1 MATKKP
7 KPQRRGLDA
16 ILGNIDVSTIN
27 SAEDTSSEKTST
39 VTAAIGMVPVADIQ
53 ANPFQPRKEFDGQ
66 ALEELSQSI
75 REQGVIT
82 PVTVRR
88 MPDGKYQLIAGER
101 RFRASQMAG
110 LTEIPAYIRV
120 ATDGQ
125 MMEMALVENIQ
136 RENLNAMEIAFSYN
150 ALIEECQLTH
160 EQLSQRVGK
169 DRSTITNYLR
179 LLGLPAETQ
188 LALSTGQITMA
199 HARALAAVEDTERH
213 LAILHDIVNR
223 HLSVHQTE
231 QMVKADKQEHQKKMS
246 ARTPGRTACD
256 TQRRPVAAAPAAPVG
271 GRDQALAPR
280 KGHPHHPLQQR
291 RRLRPHHQT
300 AGSVTRCPG

>member
-1 MATKKP
+1 MASKKP
-7 KPQRRGLDA
+7 PIPGRGLDA
-16 ILGNIDVSTIN
+16 ILGNIDVDMLGGNGSDI
-27 SAEDTSSEKTST
+27 
-39 VTAAIGMVPVADIQ
+39 TAAISMVSINDIE
-53 ANPFQPRKEFDGQ
+53 ANPFQPRKEFDDT
-66 ALEELSQSI
+66 ALQELSQSI

-82 PVTVRR
+82 PITVRR

-101 RFRASQMAG
+101 RLRASQLAG
-110 LTEIPAYIRV
+110 LTELPAYIRV

-179 LLGLPAETQ
+179 LLNLPAETQ
-188 LALSTGQITMA
+188 LALSSGQISMA
-199 HARALAAVEDTERH
+199 HARALINVEDPEQH
-213 LAILHDIVNR
+213 LTILHEIVNR

-231 QMVKADKQEHQKKMS
+231 QLVKSSKTPSRPRVSVKEELPAVHS
-246 ARTPGRTACD
+246 AALSQMREKLHSDVEIKRS
-256 TQRRPVAAAPAAPVG
+256 RRG
-271 GRDQALAPR
+271 
-280 KGHPHHPLQQR
+280 K
-291 RRLRPHHQT
+291 
-300 AGSVTRCPG
+300 GSVTIHFNNDEDFERIVKLLNV

>member
-1 MATKKP
+1 MSAKKP
-7 KPQRRGLDA
+7 LTPRRGLDA
-16 ILGNIDVSTIN
+16 ILGNLDVSTIN
-27 SAEDTSSEKTST
+27 EGTQKPD
-39 VTAAIGMVPVADIQ
+39 VTAAINMVSLADIQ
-53 ANPFQPRKEFDGQ
+53 ANPFQPRKDFDEA
-66 ALEELSQSI
+66 ALNDLAQSI

-101 RFRASQMAG
+101 RYRASQLAG

-179 LLGLPAETQ
+179 LLNLPAPTQ
-188 LALSTGQITMA
+188 IALSSGQITMA
-199 HARALAAVEDTERH
+199 HARALASVEDTERH
-213 LAILHDIVNR
+213 LEILHQITDR

-231 QMVKADKQEHQKKMS
+231 QLVQSHKLAAKPTLRRGAAELPATYS
-246 ARTPGRTACD
+246 AAQSQMRQRLQSQVDIKRSRRGKGTLTIHFNND
-256 TQRRPVAAAPAAPVG
+256 T
-271 GRDQALAPR
+271 DFE
-280 KGHPHHPLQQR
+280 
-291 RRLRPHHQT
+291 RLIKLLNP
-300 AGSVTRCPG
+300 

>member
-1 MATKKP
+1 MSAKKP
-7 KPQRRGLDA
+7 LTPRRGLDA
-16 ILGNIDVSTIN
+16 ILGNLDVSTIN
-27 SAEDTSSEKTST
+27 TNVEKPDI
-39 VTAAIGMVPVADIQ
+39 TAAINVVPLADIQ
-53 ANPFQPRKEFDGQ
+53 ANPFQPRKDFDEN
-66 ALEELSQSI
+66 ALNDLAQSI

-101 RFRASQMAG
+101 RMRAAQIAG
-110 LTEIPAYIRV
+110 LNEIPAYIRV

-179 LLGLPAETQ
+179 LLNLPAQTQ

-199 HARALAAVEDTERH
+199 HARALASVEDIDRH
-213 LAILHDIVNR
+213 LDILNQIINR

-231 QMVKADKQEHQKKMS
+231 QLVQADKQAAKPLHHRIS
-246 ARTPGRTACD
+246 AELPSTHSAAQSQLR
-256 TQRRPVAAAPAAPVG
+256 QRLQSQVEIKRSRRG
-271 GRDQALAPR
+271 
-280 KGHPHHPLQQR
+280 KG
-291 RRLRPHHQT
+291 T
-300 AGSVTRCPG
+300 VTIHFSNDADFERIIQLINA

>member
-1 MATKKP
+1 MAKKP
-7 KPQRRGLDA
+7 LIPGRGLDA
-16 ILGNIDVSTIN
+16 ILGNIDV
-27 SAEDTSSEKTST
+27 DTLNGNESD
-39 VTAAIGMVPVADIQ
+39 VTASIGMVPICDIET
-53 ANPFQPRKEFDGQ
+53 NPFQPRKEFDST
-66 ALEELSQSI
+66 ALEELAQSI

-82 PVTVRR
+82 PITVRR

-110 LTEIPAYIRV
+110 LTELPAYIRI

-136 RENLNAMEIAFSYN
+136 RENLNAMEIALSYN

-179 LLGLPAETQ
+179 LLNLPAETQ
-188 LALSTGQITMA
+188 LALSSGQISMA
-199 HARALAAVEDTERH
+199 HARALINVEDPEEH
-213 LAILHDIVNR
+213 LAILHDIINR

-231 QMVKADKQEHQKKMS
+231 QLVKAGKAEKKPRTVLKDELPSTHS
-246 ARTPGRTACD
+246 AAQSQMRQMLGSDVEIKRS
-256 TQRRPVAAAPAAPVG
+256 RRG
-271 GRDQALAPR
+271 
-280 KGHPHHPLQQR
+280 KGTMTIHFNNDEDFERIMKLLHP
-291 RRLRPHHQT
+291 
-300 AGSVTRCPG
+300 